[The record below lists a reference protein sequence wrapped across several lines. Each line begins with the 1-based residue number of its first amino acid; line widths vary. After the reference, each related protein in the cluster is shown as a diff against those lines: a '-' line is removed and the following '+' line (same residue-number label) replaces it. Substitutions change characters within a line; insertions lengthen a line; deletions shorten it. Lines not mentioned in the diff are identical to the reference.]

1 MAEERFSPEQSL
13 ELIGIMNNKAK
24 GRFSE
29 NGHLYLLWGWAVF
42 ICSIVQ
48 FILINYTDIEQHYL
62 VWISMWL
69 VFIYQVIYHSRQ
81 KKKEK
86 VRTYTDDIMAVV
98 WITFVVLMLLFGF
111 LFGSILGPEYYRFI
125 NPGFLALYGM
135 PTVLSGSILRF
146 RPLVAGGIGCWVLAI
161 FSAFISYE
169 YQLLLLSAAVVIAW
183 IVPGYL
189 LRIRFK
195 KTI

>member
-1 MAEERFSPEQSL
+1 M
-13 ELIGIMNNKAK
+13 
-24 GRFSE
+24 
-29 NGHLYLLWGWAVF
+29 VF
-42 ICSIVQ
+42 
-48 FILINYTDIEQHYL
+48 FLHYM

-69 VFIYQVIYHSRQ
+69 VLIYQMIYLSRQ

-146 RPLVAGGIGCWVLAI
+146 RPLIAGGIGCWLLAI
-161 FSAFISYE
+161 LSAFISYE
-169 YQLLLLSAAVVIAW
+169 YQLLLLSTAVAIAW
-183 IVPGYL
+183 IIPGYL
-189 LRIRFK
+189 LRIRPPK
-195 KTI
+195 KVI

>member
-1 MAEERFSPEQSL
+1 MTEERFSPEQSL
-13 ELIGIMNNKAK
+13 ELISSMINKAK

-48 FILINYTDIEQHYL
+48 FILISFTDTEQHYM

-69 VFIYQVIYHSRQ
+69 VLIYQMIYLSRQ

-146 RPLVAGGIGCWVLAI
+146 RPL
-161 FSAFISYE
+161 
-169 YQLLLLSAAVVIAW
+169 IAQ
-183 IVPGYL
+183 VC
-189 LRIRFK
+189 
-195 KTI
+195 

>member
-1 MAEERFSPEQSL
+1 
-13 ELIGIMNNKAK
+13 
-24 GRFSE
+24 
-29 NGHLYLLWGWAVF
+29 
-42 ICSIVQ
+42 
-48 FILINYTDIEQHYL
+48 
-62 VWISMWL
+62 
-69 VFIYQVIYHSRQ
+69 
-81 KKKEK
+81 
-86 VRTYTDDIMAVV
+86 
-98 WITFVVLMLLFGF
+98 MLLFGF

-189 LRIRFK
+189 LRVRFK
-195 KTI
+195 KSI